1 MVCNICRQTVQD
13 VRTGY
18 YTCKHAHDNCDFDC
32 CDKCFKG
39 KDNEKAYVDNFD
51 YNAFKQMTIDEKLDI
66 LPEVM
71 LNEITLKETMKVP
84 SHIHQLEKHDG
95 KYARGGWN
103 CDKIRGAKKCL
114 SGLTGFF

>member
-1 MVCNICRQTVQD
+1 M
-13 VRTGY
+13 
-18 YTCKHAHDNCDFDC
+18 
-32 CDKCFKG
+32 
-39 KDNEKAYVDNFD
+39 DNFD
-51 YNAFKQMTIDEKLDI
+51 YNAFKQMTIDEKLDM

-103 CDKIRGAKKCL
+103 CDKIRGAKKFL

>member
-1 MVCNICRQTVQD
+1 M
-13 VRTGY
+13 
-18 YTCKHAHDNCDFDC
+18 
-32 CDKCFKG
+32 
-39 KDNEKAYVDNFD
+39 
-51 YNAFKQMTIDEKLDI
+51 